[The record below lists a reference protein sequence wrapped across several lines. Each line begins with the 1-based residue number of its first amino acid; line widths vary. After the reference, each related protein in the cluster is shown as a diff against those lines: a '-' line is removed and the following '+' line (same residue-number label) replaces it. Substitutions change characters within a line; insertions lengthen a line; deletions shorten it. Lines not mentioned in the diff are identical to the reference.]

1 MNQNISNLL
10 TRKVVIPTSVGLA
23 AFSGGAALGYI
34 LGKRKKPDAVFHYEK
49 PIGRITSV
57 ETDDMGIKV
66 KGEFFPEIVKTNPEM
81 VRSIIKGGTIESL
94 SLHPEG
100 FTSGFVNVIPVE
112 DDPEVTVTAEED
124 PDWDWTQELAHR
136 DPKEP
141 YVIHKDEFFNEEQ
154 GYTQSTVTYYE
165 GDDILVDELNVPIY
179 GFPAMIGELKW
190 GHGSGDENV
199 VYIRNDLLEHE
210 YEVCKDF
217 GRYEVEVLGLEIEHD
232 YQENDLK
239 HSKDRKFRMD

>member
-34 LGKRKKPDAVFHYEK
+34 LGKRKRPDAVFHYEK
-49 PIGRITSV
+49 PIGKIT
-57 ETDDMGIKV
+57 ELDYDTNGITV
-66 KGEFFPEIVKTNPEM
+66 KGEFFPNPSNPSAETIEK
-81 VRSIIKGGTIESL
+81 VIRGGTVNPMSL
-94 SLHPEG
+94 
-100 FTSGFVNVIPVE
+100 VINDPAT
-112 DDPEVTVTAEED
+112 DDEPEVTVTAEED
-124 PDWDWTQELAHR
+124 PNWDWPQELAAR